1 MATTVPNTTVPPRFS
16 PWLSLAAPHL
26 CPDEG
31 GKDGTM
37 TPYAVLHLFLDR
49 AHGLP
54 PADLNGLSDP
64 YVTAQINDMDVDVR
78 SRTQNNT
85 LAPRWG
91 QSFYIS
97 VYRPESIQVA
107 RSGRDM
113 DTKSKQLG
121 WGQGLIDWCWI
132 MRQLDA
138 GYPGSNQS
146 NLWWQ
151 FMKAKCP
158 HWFMKTVSGDSLF
171 GFLETV
177 CEGKV

>member
-78 SRTQNNT
+78 SRTQIT
-85 LAPRWG
+85 RWHRDG
-91 QSFYIS
+91 VNRFIS
-97 VYRPESIQVA
+97 VSIDLKVSRWQDPEETWTQSLSSWGEV
-107 RSGRDM
+107 RD
-113 DTKSKQLG
+113 
-121 WGQGLIDWCWI
+121 
-132 MRQLDA
+132 
-138 GYPGSNQS
+138 
-146 NLWWQ
+146 
-151 FMKAKCP
+151 
-158 HWFMKTVSGDSLF
+158 
-171 GFLETV
+171 
-177 CEGKV
+177 

>member
-1 MATTVPNTTVPPRFS
+1 MATTVPPRFS

-78 SRTQNNT
+78 SSTQNNT

-91 QSFYIS
+91 QSFYLS

-107 RSGRDM
+107 RSGGTDRLMLDHEA
-113 DTKSKQLG
+113 TSRRISRKQSKQ
-121 WGQGLIDWCWI
+121 
-132 MRQLDA
+132 
-138 GYPGSNQS
+138 
-146 NLWWQ
+146 
-151 FMKAKCP
+151 FM
-158 HWFMKTVSGDSLF
+158 MTVYEGKLCVLVYEDSLWRPF
-171 GFLETV
+171 IQVSETIY
-177 CEGKV
+177 EGKVAGMQRRSNIQN